1 MLDWLRQDK
10 CNDGKKARR
19 CLTDAPDADVPLG
32 WPLPP
37 PPMSSSLSRSN
48 SKRMKNEGD
57 TITAVASAVAHRDT
71 TTTNDN
77 PLPSLSLSLPLR
89 ISLLIEEDMLLI
101 WHCCQRYDDDLIS
114 HDDYIQFYL
123 FDF

>member
-1 MLDWLRQDK
+1 
-10 CNDGKKARR
+10 
-19 CLTDAPDADVPLG
+19 
-32 WPLPP
+32 
-37 PPMSSSLSRSN
+37 
-48 SKRMKNEGD
+48 MKNEGD

-77 PLPSLSLSLPLR
+77 PQPSLSLSLPLR